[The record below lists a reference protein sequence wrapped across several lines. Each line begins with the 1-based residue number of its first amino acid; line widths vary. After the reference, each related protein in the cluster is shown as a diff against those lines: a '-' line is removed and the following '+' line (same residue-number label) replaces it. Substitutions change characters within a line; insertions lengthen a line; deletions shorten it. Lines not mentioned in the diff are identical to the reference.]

1 MGSVHPY
8 ETKSG
13 EKRYRII
20 YRRPDHSQTSER
32 GFKRKRDAELRLAE
46 VEVSKTRG
54 EYISASDGSATLDML
69 GIDWLKAQKTVIK
82 PSSYL
87 SFETAWRVHVQ
98 PKWGTR
104 KVVSIRHGEVQAWV
118 SELAAKKSATV
129 VLRAHGILA
138 SILDGA
144 VKDQRVAKNVAR
156 GVTLPKKQA
165 RKKPYLTHAQVE
177 RLAAASSKPT
187 VVRFL
192 AYTGLR
198 WGEMAGLHVEHIDTE
213 KRRVSVVQNAVTVGS
228 RIEVGTPKTHEA
240 RTVPYP
246 AFLEAELK
254 ALLSGKPAH
263 GIVFGDGENYM
274 PLPRTG
280 SGWFSRAVDR
290 CILADTQAA
299 EKSLALD
306 EKPAPIMPRV
316 TPHDL
321 RHTAASLAISA
332 GANVKAVQRMLGHAS
347 AAMTLDTY
355 ADLFDDDLDDV
366 ATALDQARSLA
377 VVANP
382 LPPAVSGNEESP
394 QLR

>member
-1 MGSVHPY
+1 MGSVY
-8 ETKSG
+8 LYRNAAG
-13 EKRYRII
+13 EKVYKIV
-20 YRRPDHSQTSER
+20 YRRPDNKQTTER
-32 GFKRKRDAELRLAE
+32 GFTRKRDAEKRLAE
-46 VEVSKTRG
+46 VEVAKGRG
-54 EYISASDGSATLDML
+54 EYISQSDGSTLISTL
-69 GIDWLKAQKTVIK
+69 AADWLRTQKAVVK

-87 SFETAWRVHVQ
+87 SFETAWRVHVK
-98 PKWGTR
+98 PKWGER
-104 KVVSIRHGEVQAWV
+104 KVSSIRHSEVQSWV
-118 SELAAKKSATV
+118 SGLAAEKSATV

-156 GVTLPKKQA
+156 GITLPKKKA
-165 RKKPYLTHAQVE
+165 KKKAYLSHVQVE
-177 RLAAASSKPT
+177 RLAAESSKPT

-198 WGEMAGLHVEHIDTE
+198 WGEMSGLHVEHIDTV
-213 KRRVSVVQNAVTVGS
+213 KRRVNVVQNAVTVGS
-228 RIEVGTPKTHEA
+228 LNEVGTPKTHEA
-240 RTVPYP
+240 RSVPYP
-246 AFLEAELK
+246 AFLDQEIQQ
-254 ALLSGKPAH
+254 LLEGKSAD
-263 GIVFGDGENYM
+263 GIVFGDGKTYL

-290 CILADTQAA
+290 LIAVDTELAEQAI
-299 EKSLALD
+299 ERH
-306 EKPAPIMPRV
+306 ETPPPIFPRV

-366 ATALDQARSLA
+366 ASALDQARASA
-377 VVANP
+377 VVVNM
-382 LPPAVSGNEESP
+382 LSESNTGN
-394 QLR
+394 